1 VSTDDRF
8 DQESQE
14 MQEILRLAQFYN
26 EPPPTPRD
34 AIWSAIQER
43 RKVRALPPV
52 WQRRPVWAVAAAV
65 ALVVLGVGLG
75 RMTVRP
81 PQPQPQTAL
90 SDAPQRAS
98 NTAQRIYTASH
109 LGRSEAFLTQFAA
122 TPPADSD
129 PELAGW
135 ARSLLTD
142 TRLLLDAEAGLD
154 PETVELLRDLEF
166 VLVQIAHASE
176 SPEERQWV
184 TEGMEQRAVMDRL
197 RVLMTPRRQVP
208 AGI

>member
-1 VSTDDRF
+1 MSTDDRF

-14 MQEILRLAQFYN
+14 MQEMLRLVRSYN

-34 AIWSAIQER
+34 AIWSAIQQR

-52 WQRRPVWAVAAAV
+52 WQRRPVWAVAAAL

-75 RMTVRP
+75 RMTVRR
-81 PQPQPQTAL
+81 PQPETVAL
-90 SDAPQRAS
+90 GDAPQRAG

-109 LGRSEAFLTQFAA
+109 LGRSEAFLSQFAA
-122 TPPADSD
+122 APGDSD
-129 PELAGW
+129 PELAAW

-142 TRLLLDAEAGLD
+142 TRLLLDADAGLD

-166 VLVQIAHASE
+166 VLVQIAHASA